1 MNCNGII
8 YYWLYM
14 YGDGD
19 VKMNGVVVYEYINGR
34 IKSIKLNGM
43 EIKF

>member
-1 MNCNGII
+1 MIQGDMNCNGII

-19 VKMNGVVVYEYINGR
+19 VKMNGVVVYE
-34 IKSIKLNGM
+34 
-43 EIKF
+43 